1 MINTDILPT
10 DIPVETP
17 INNPTDFPIGSRI
30 NVINHLKYGGKHGIV
45 RGHSNMTKAIRILP
59 KFLQPRTNFT
69 QTYIPLC
76 NCTHAHRQL
85 SMPKV
90 MKNKK
95 SEEPNDD
102 NIKRDHYIYDKLDE
116 TQDFKVADGI
126 VSFTRKFRYLGSL
139 ISYNL
144 RDDED
149 IKARIA
155 AANAS
160 MGALKEIWSNPHLD
174 TYNKYLL
181 FRVLWGCESWSLRQ
195 SLLDKLEVFLHKS
208 IRCILKIS
216 MSRVINKKLRNEQVR
231 TSFIQCL
238 ASGT

>member
-1 MINTDILPT
+1 
-10 DIPVETP
+10 
-17 INNPTDFPIGSRI
+17 
-30 NVINHLKYGGKHGIV
+30 
-45 RGHSNMTKAIRILP
+45 
-59 KFLQPRTNFT
+59 
-69 QTYIPLC
+69 
-76 NCTHAHRQL
+76 
-85 SMPKV
+85 

-95 SEEPNDD
+95 SEEPNYD

-160 MGALKEIWSNPHLD
+160 MGALKEIWSDPNLNTH
-174 TYNKYLL
+174 NKYLL
-181 FRVLWGCESWSLRQ
+181 FRAIPMN
-195 SLLDKLEVFLHKS
+195 LLL
-208 IRCILKIS
+208 IRVKDEKI
-216 MSRVINKKLRNEQVR
+216 RNKEVR
-231 TSFIQCL
+231 TSFSSMQCPH
-238 ASGT
+238 